1 MWLLGTP
8 FGPVL
13 VDSGHEVLF
22 CNFPLFGV
30 ESAPTCP
37 NSGRFGKIS
46 QDISSKTTPFVDLG
60 DFEPVKRGKGM
71 PEFRKNADFQGGGMW
86 TDRQTD
92 RQTDRGQTGLAGPTS
107 RAGNLHPVSGST
119 APLTPMKI

>member
-13 VDSGHEVLF
+13 VDSVHEVPF
-22 CNFPLFGV
+22 CNFPLFEV

-71 PEFRKNADFQGGGMW
+71 PGFRKNADFQGGGMW
-86 TDRQTD
+86 
-92 RQTDRGQTGLAGPTS
+92 TDRGQTGLAGPTS